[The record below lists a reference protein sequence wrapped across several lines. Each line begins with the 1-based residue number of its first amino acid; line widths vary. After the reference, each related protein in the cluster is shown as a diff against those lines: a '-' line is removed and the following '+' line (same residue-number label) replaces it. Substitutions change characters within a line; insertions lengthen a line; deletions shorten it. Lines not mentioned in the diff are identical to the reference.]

1 MKKRPTLS
9 DLGGLVYSTNK
20 GLSTEREPATLPPQQ
35 QDLRIHLDRL
45 KGNKEVTRIVG
56 FVGKPGDLDD
66 LGRTLK
72 SKCGV
77 GGNTKDGVI
86 LLQGD
91 HRDKVLAYLAEKGYR
106 AKKAGG

>member
-1 MKKRPTLS
+1 MKKQS
-9 DLGGLVYSTNK
+9 LGGLVYSSGPK
-20 GLSTEREPATLPPQQ
+20 GSGAPTPQQ

-56 FVGKPGDLDD
+56 FVGNDKALDE

-91 HRDKVLAYLAEKGYR
+91 HRDKVLAYLLEKGMK

>member
-1 MKKRPTLS
+1 MKKRPPS
-9 DLGGLVYSTNK
+9 GLGGLVYSTNK
-20 GLSTEREPATLPPQQ
+20 DMSTAREPATLPPQQ

-56 FVGKPGDLDD
+56 FVGKPGDLED
-66 LGRTLK
+66 LGRALK

-86 LLQGD
+86 LVQGD

-106 AKKAGG
+106 AKFAGG

>member
-1 MKKRPTLS
+1 MKKRPPS
-9 DLGGLVYSTNK
+9 GMGGLVYSTDRSV
-20 GLSTEREPATLPPQQ
+20 STASNPATLPPQQ

-56 FVGKPGDLDD
+56 FVGKDTDLDE
-66 LGRTLK
+66 LGRALK

-77 GGNTKDGVI
+77 GGNSKDGVI

-91 HRDKVLAYLAEKGYR
+91 HRDKVLAYLSDKGYK

>member
-1 MKKRPTLS
+1 MKKRPPS
-9 DLGGLVYSTNK
+9 GLGGLVYSTNK
-20 GLSTEREPATLPPQQ
+20 DMSTAREPATLPPQQ
-35 QDLRIHLDRL
+35 QDLRLHQDRL
-45 KGNKEVTRIVG
+45 KGNKEVPRIVG
-56 FVGKPGDLDD
+56 FVGKDADLED

-91 HRDKVLAYLAEKGYR
+91 HRDKVLAFLAEKGYK

>member
-1 MKKRPTLS
+1 MKKRPPS
-9 DLGGLVYSTNK
+9 GLGGLVYSTNK
-20 GLSTEREPATLPPQQ
+20 DMSTAREPATLPPQQ
-35 QDLRIHLDRL
+35 QDLRLHLDRL

-56 FVGKPGDLDD
+56 FVGKPGDLED

-91 HRDKVLAYLAEKGYR
+91 HRDKVFAHLTEKGYR

>member
-1 MKKRPTLS
+1 MKKRHTLS
-9 DLGGLVYSTNK
+9 DLSGLVYSTNK

-45 KGNKEVTRIVG
+45 GGNKTVTRIVG

-66 LGRTLK
+66 LGRALK

-91 HRDKVLAYLAEKGYR
+91 HRDKVLAYLTEKGYK

>member
-1 MKKRPTLS
+1 MKKRPT
-9 DLGGLVYSTNK
+9 GGIVYST
-20 GLSTEREPATLPPQQ
+20 GPSGSGRSGPITLPPQQ
-35 QDLRIHLDRL
+35 QDLRLHLDRL
-45 KGNKEVTRIVG
+45 GGNKVVTRIIG
-56 FVGKPGDLDD
+56 FQGKESDLED
-66 LGRTLK
+66 LGRALK

-91 HRDKVLAYLAEKGYR
+91 HRDKVLTFLTEKGYK

>member
-1 MKKRPTLS
+1 MKKRPPS
-9 DLGGLVYSTNK
+9 GLGGLVYSTNK
-20 GLSTEREPATLPPQQ
+20 SLSTAHEPATLPPPQ

-56 FVGKPGDLDD
+56 FIGKETDLDD
-66 LGRTLK
+66 LGRALK

-77 GGNTKDGVI
+77 GGNTKDGMI

-91 HRDKVLAYLAEKGYR
+91 HRDKVLAYLTEKGFK
-106 AKKAGG
+106 AKKSGG

>member
-1 MKKRPTLS
+1 MKKRPPS
-9 DLGGLVYSTNK
+9 GMGGLVYSTDRHLNT
-20 GLSTEREPATLPPQQ
+20 SSNPATLPPQQ

-56 FVGKPGDLDD
+56 FVGKEVDLDD
-66 LGRTLK
+66 LGRALK
-72 SKCGV
+72 NKCGV
-77 GGNTKDGVI
+77 GGNSKDGVI

-91 HRDKVLAYLAEKGYR
+91 HRDKVLAYLTEKGYK

>member
-1 MKKRPTLS
+1 M
-9 DLGGLVYSTNK
+9 VYSTNK
-20 GLSTEREPATLPPQQ
+20 AVTTRANPNTLPPQQ

-56 FVGKPGDLDD
+56 FVGKESDLDD
-66 LGRTLK
+66 LGRALK
-72 SKCGV
+72 AKCGV
-77 GGNTKDGVI
+77 GGNSKDGVI

-91 HRDKVLAYLAEKGYR
+91 HRDKVLGWLVEKGYK

>member
-20 GLSTEREPATLPPQQ
+20 GLGTEREPATLPPSQ

-66 LGRTLK
+66 LGRALK

-91 HRDKVLAYLAEKGYR
+91 HRDKVMAYLTEKGYK

>member
-1 MKKRPTLS
+1 M
-9 DLGGLVYSTNK
+9 GGLVYSTNR
-20 GLSTEREPATLPPQQ
+20 STTTASNPATLPPQQ

-45 KGNKEVTRIVG
+45 KGNKEVTRIAG
-56 FVGKPGDLDD
+56 FVGKEADLDD
-66 LGRTLK
+66 LGRALK

-91 HRDKVLAYLAEKGYR
+91 HRDKVMAYLTEKGYKS
-106 AKKAGG
+106 KKAGG

>member
-1 MKKRPTLS
+1 MKKRHTLS

-45 KGNKEVTRIVG
+45 GGNKVVTRIVG

-77 GGNTKDGVI
+77 GGNTEDGVI

-91 HRDKVLAYLAEKGYR
+91 HRDKVLAYLTEKGYK